1 MGFWKRKGKS
11 ARKGS
16 RAAAGSIQKRREI
29 AEPLEPRYLLST
41 LPFTFNLAT
50 PASTSAGVYNSAG
63 TLVRTL
69 WSGVSGA
76 QLGLAQDVTG
86 SWVES
91 TRWADRPCFRG
102 LGDAGRLPGVHRRS
116 RAQVM

>member
-69 WSGVSGA
+69 WSGPTAVRA
-76 QLGLAQDVTG
+76 GLAGRRATMGPMLTG
-86 SWVES
+86 G
-91 TRWADRPCFRG
+91 TPC
-102 LGDAGRLPGVHRRS
+102 PPSRS
-116 RAQVM
+116 RT